1 MKVPLIC
8 QTPITTGME
17 MYNYVTDKNRKF
29 REMVAQGQVISR
41 PCEVALVEYIS
52 EFVEM
57 GKKEFDRK
65 TREIR
70 EGLI

>member
-17 MYNYVTDKNRKF
+17 MYNYVTEKNRKF
-29 REMVAQGQVISR
+29 RELVSQGQVISR
-41 PCEVALVEYIS
+41 PNEINLVKYIS

-57 GKKEFDRK
+57 GKKDFDRK
-65 TREIR
+65 TK
-70 EGLI
+70 